1 MGGVMGGKLVFKG
14 TAIVPGQAHGAALV
28 AHEPVSFLGMVNTET
43 GGFDCPGHELEGK
56 SIAGKILIYP
66 FGKGS
71 SGDCIRMWR
80 LDKFNVAPAGII
92 FQRAEPIHVQGALL
106 LGVPAA
112 CGFEK
117 DILAAVLI
125 GDRVTIRDGVVT
137 VERD

>member
-1 MGGVMGGKLVFKG
+1 MTGRLVFKG
-14 TAIVPGQAHGAALV
+14 VAIVRGEAHGEALV

-43 GGFDCPGHELEGK
+43 GRFDCPGHELEGK
-56 SIAGKILIYP
+56 SVAGKILIYP

-80 LDKFNVAPAGII
+80 LDKFDVAPAGII

-112 CGFEK
+112 CGFDR
-117 DILAAVLI
+117 DILSAVHT
-125 GDRVTIRDGVVT
+125 GDHVTIRDGVVT
-137 VERD
+137 VKGD